1 MRIDEKPKSTQNLH
15 LFTLISIWILTRIKY
30 DPKKAAHTHTHTYT
44 SKRTETAEP
53 QSDREQSRESER
65 ERITFQS

>member
-30 DPKKAAHTHTHTYT
+30 DPKKAAHTHTHIQAHRDCTA
-44 SKRTETAEP
+44 TE
-53 QSDREQSRESER
+53 R
-65 ERITFQS
+65 